1 MRFTPGQSGN
11 PAGRPLGARNKKTLA
26 LEAVFDAD
34 AEETVREIIE
44 RAKRGEPAA
53 MRLCMERA
61 VPTGRNRPLAIA
73 LPPIETPADARAA
86 VAVVMAE
93 LADGAITL
101 TEVAALLRL
110 VERLVRMAET
120 IRKMQWPAR
129 PDEDAAEAATQ
140 SGADD
145 AVAAPH
151 DQASPAG
158 ADAAEARSAAGE
170 PLYSP
175 VNDSSIRPREG
186 IAAARDLR
194 ADVAVDHGPQ
204 AGDVAVLLARRM
216 DGSPDAVESAAVEA
230 RAA

>member
-26 LEAVFDAD
+26 LEAVFDAE
-34 AEETVREIIE
+34 AEETVKEIIE

-53 MRLCMERA
+53 MRLCMDRA

-73 LPPIETPADARAA
+73 LPPIETPDEARAA

-93 LADGAITL
+93 LAGGAITL
-101 TEVAALLRL
+101 TEVAALLRV
-110 VERLVRMAET
+110 VERLVRLAET
-120 IRKMQWPAR
+120 IRKMQWPDR
-129 PDEDAAEAATQ
+129 PAEDAAAAATQ
-140 SGADD
+140 SGVDD
-145 AVAAPH
+145 AVATPR
-151 DQASPAG
+151 DQASPAA
-158 ADAAEARSAAGE
+158 ADAAEAPGAAGE

-175 VNDSSIRPREG
+175 VNSSSVRPRDG

-194 ADVAVDHGPQ
+194 ADIAVDQGPR

-216 DGSPDAVESAAVEA
+216 DGRPDAEGATVAA